1 MEYVLTI
8 IMCAFV
14 EGKTQCMPPFTL
26 NQTYEDGYTCM
37 LDGYTKSYD
46 KIVEIGREEVNK
58 YNIYIKFGC
67 NENNS
72 NKTTTSYIIIQQK
85 I

>member
-8 IMCAFV
+8 IMCAYV
-14 EGKTQCMPPFTL
+14 VAKTQCMPPLTL
-26 NQTYEDGYTCM
+26 NQTYKDGYTCM

-67 NENNS
+67 SENII
-72 NKTTTSYIIIQQK
+72 NKKST
-85 I
+85 